1 MQNND
6 VLNID
11 DIETKEATILR
22 QVMDIVIPKKLQP
35 NTGRSKN
42 NPKGDGYDDMRLAK
56 AQAKRD
62 RRAARDFRNA
72 HRMTLANK

>member
-1 MQNND
+1 MQNNPI
-6 VLNID
+6 LNID
-11 DIETKEATILR
+11 DIETKEATILQ

-56 AQAKRD
+56 AQAKRE
-62 RRAARDFRNA
+62 RRASRNFRNA
-72 HRMTLANK
+72 HRMALGNR